1 MSIFPITPLV
11 RHVQTLIRGTFDV
24 SDEQALEYAAE
35 MVSLAEGWG
44 DKETVARIDW
54 GHRIRKDLGETRRL
68 PWRSQAE
75 REKFEAGET
84 QKYREWDAIIRSK
97 YRA

>member
-11 RHVQTLIRGTFDV
+11 RQVQRLILETFVV
-24 SDEQALEYAAE
+24 SEQHAEEYAAE
-35 MVSLAEGWG
+35 LVSLAEGWG
-44 DKETVARIDW
+44 SPEKAAKLDW
-54 GHRIRKDLGETRRL
+54 DYRIRKDLGEGRKL

-75 REKFEAGET
+75 REKFEATEN
-84 QKYREWDAIIRSK
+84 QKYRDWDALIRSK